1 MKRIIFG
8 IFIIITAFVFSVSAQ
23 DSVQKTFENGIKSAG
38 KGEFQTALA
47 DFQKSLA
54 LAGAENVSDN
64 FLAKIHFNIGVC
76 FYRMKQQAKAVE
88 AFERAV
94 LLNPGYEKSFYA
106 LGMAQFELKNFREA
120 EEAFLDAIRL
130 NDRNGE
136 TWFDLAFVYL
146 ARENFESAKAAFEK
160 SIKLK
165 SVDSSISHNNLGV
178 ILAINGDFD
187 SAVREFEIALKKSK
201 GKLAVAERNL
211 RFCKSLGKNFSRD
224 LPANLRFGQSRG
236 I

>member
-1 MKRIIFG
+1 MKRIIFD
-8 IFIIITAFVFSVSAQ
+8 IFIIVAVFVFSVSAQ
-23 DSVQKTFENGIKSAG
+23 NSVQKNFENGIKSAG

-54 LAGAENVSDN
+54 LAGAEKTSGN

-76 FYRMKQQAKAVE
+76 FYRMKQPEKAVG

-94 LLNPGYEKSFYA
+94 LLNPVYEKSFYA
-106 LGMAQFELKNFREA
+106 LGMAQFELKNFLEA
-120 EEAFLDAIRL
+120 EEAFLGAIRL

-146 ARENFESAKAAFEK
+146 ARENFVAAKAAFEK

-178 ILAINGDFD
+178 ILAINSDFD
-187 SAVREFEIALKKSK
+187 SAVREFEIALKKSD

-211 RFCKSLGKNFSRD
+211 RFCKSLGQNFSPD
-224 LPANLRFGQSRG
+224 LLANLRFGKTGG